1 MADVMIHN
9 VHFIQKIVNLS
20 NTLFTCQVF
29 RPPRGDDGAVSA
41 QRDDDAVRRYTE
53 QFGNLLAETGWPRM
67 AGRVFAAILSSVDG
81 RMTAAE
87 LSDQLQASPAAV
99 SGAVNYLL
107 QLRLATR
114 EREPGTRRDVYVVQ
128 DDAWYQTM
136 MSEDASLVRWSESLR
151 KVLDAAGD
159 GTDAHRRIRVS
170 LGFIDFIGEE
180 VKGLSERWIK
190 RKAEID
196 AEIDADHGIPNG

>member
-1 MADVMIHN
+1 
-9 VHFIQKIVNLS
+9 
-20 NTLFTCQVF
+20 
-29 RPPRGDDGAVSA
+29 VSA
-41 QRDDDAVRRYTE
+41 ERDDDAVRRYTE

-67 AGRVFAAILSSVDG
+67 A
-81 RMTAAE
+81 AAE

-114 EREPGTRRDVYVVQ
+114 EREPGSRRDVYVVQ

-136 MSEDASLVRWSESLR
+136 MTENASLIRWSDSLR
-151 KVLDAAGD
+151 KVLDASGD
-159 GTDAHRRIRVS
+159 GTDAHYRIRIS

-190 RKAEID
+190 RKAELD
-196 AEIDADHGIPNG
+196 AELDAEYHT

>member
-1 MADVMIHN
+1 
-9 VHFIQKIVNLS
+9 
-20 NTLFTCQVF
+20 
-29 RPPRGDDGAVSA
+29 VSA
-41 QRDDDAVRRYTE
+41 HRDDDAVRRYTE

-67 AGRVFAAILSSVDG
+67 AARVFAAILSSVDG

-151 KVLDAAGD
+151 KVLDASGE
-159 GTDAHRRIRVS
+159 GTEAHRRIRVS
-170 LGFIDFIGEE
+170 LAFIDFISSELT
-180 VKGLSERWIK
+180 GLSERWIK
-190 RKAEID
+190 RKAEVD
-196 AEIDADHGIPNG
+196 AEIDTEYGDSSS

>member
-1 MADVMIHN
+1 
-9 VHFIQKIVNLS
+9 
-20 NTLFTCQVF
+20 
-29 RPPRGDDGAVSA
+29 VSA
-41 QRDDDAVRRYTE
+41 HRDDDAVKRYTE

-87 LSDQLQASPAAV
+87 LSEQLQASPAAV

-114 EREPGTRRDVYVVQ
+114 EREPGSRRDVYVVQ

-136 MSEDASLVRWSESLR
+136 MTEDVSLSRWSVSLR

-159 GTDAHRRIRVS
+159 NTDAHRRIRIS
-170 LGFIDFIGEE
+170 LAFIDFVSEE
-180 VKGLSERWIK
+180 VKGLSERWMK
-190 RKAEID
+190 RKTELD
-196 AEIDADHGIPNG
+196 AEMDAEYGAQSS